1 MATELNSRG
10 SLYTD
15 PVRNFRFLVSFYPT
29 VYPKS
34 VSKDEYYSPA
44 WKPSG
49 RFGFSSVSGL
59 SFNVNV
65 QTIREGG
72 YNTTVHQVPTRVDFS
87 AVQFDRGV
95 ALGTS
100 QNWDWMRMLLRVARG
115 KANRPQKALFRS
127 DVEIA
132 VFSHPVPYSNGGTS
146 YGGSRPEDRNIVS
159 DDFVAMRFR
168 LYNAWPSSV
177 VYSDLNAGDNALLVE
192 RMTLVHEGLDLVWA
206 RTGKDGSEPR
216 SAYDFGNSKTARNQ
230 SA

>member
-1 MATELNSRG
+1 MAESLNKRG
-10 SLYTD
+10 NVIDD

-29 VYPKS
+29 SYPMS
-34 VSKDEYYSPA
+34 RIQAA

-100 QNWDWMRMLLRVARG
+100 QNWDWMTMLLRVTQGRAKT
-115 KANRPQKALFRS
+115 KAKALFRS

-132 VFSHPVPYSNGGTS
+132 VLAHPVPYATAKVGVDGIS
-146 YGGSRPEDRNIVS
+146 YGGTQPETARVIK

-192 RMTLVHEGLDLVWA
+192 RMTLVHEGIDLVWA
-206 RTGKDGSEPR
+206 KRLKGDNAD
-216 SAYDFGNSKTARNQ
+216 SADNFGNYSFD
-230 SA
+230 